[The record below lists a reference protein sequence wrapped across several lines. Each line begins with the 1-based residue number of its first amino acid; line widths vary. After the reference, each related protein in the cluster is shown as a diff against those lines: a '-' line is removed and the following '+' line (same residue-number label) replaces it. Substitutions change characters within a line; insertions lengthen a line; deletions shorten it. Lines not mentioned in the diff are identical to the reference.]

1 MKNILKKVKGNS
13 IFTAILTALYGLVL
27 TIWPDT
33 SAKTLCYVIDGVVIA
48 VGIGYVIQYVRKDV
62 TKDFYRKDLVYGLFA
77 IILGIVGLVKVEM
90 VESIIPVVLG
100 LFVLFSGIM
109 KLQNAFDLYR
119 LKKTNWLVVLI
130 IAILNVIFAIILITE
145 PVWVVGM
152 LFRLIGIGLLFS
164 GITDLVTML
173 FFTSKISSDRDDI
186 ID

>member
-1 MKNILKKVKGNS
+1 MKKILKNMKSNA
-13 IFTAILTALYGLVL
+13 IFSAVLTALYGLVL

-33 SAKTLCYVIDGVVIA
+33 SAKTLCYVIAGVVIA
-48 VGIGYVIQYVRKDV
+48 VGIGYVIQYIRKDV
-62 TKDFYRKDLVYGLFA
+62 AKDFYRKDLVYGLFA
-77 IILGIVGLVKVEM
+77 ITLGIIGLVKVEM

-100 LFVLFSGIM
+100 IFVLFSGIS
-109 KLQNAFDLYR
+109 KLQNAFDMYR
-119 LKKTNWLVVLI
+119 LKQSNWLVILI
-130 IAILNVIFAIILITE
+130 IAVLNVIFAIILITE

-173 FFTSKISSDRDDI
+173 FFTSKISSERDDI